1 MLLFR
6 FDFLIYIMIGVFDS
20 GIGGL
25 TLLKEMMQTLPQEN
39 FLYYADTENVPYSYK
54 TTKLIKEYV
63 EKAVIF
69 LRNEGCKAIVLACN
83 TATNVTIEYLREK
96 YDFPII
102 AIQPAVKVAFDNNTE
117 NKRILACAT
126 PVTLQADR
134 FENLINSLDINHL
147 VDRLP
152 LPGLVEFAE
161 KEEFESPAV
170 LDYLKNEFSKFK
182 LENYQFVVLGC
193 THFTYFED
201 LIIANFPNLIPVDGN
216 EGTARHLKN
225 TLASL
230 DLLKSNEK
238 GKVSFVESGKYVEN
252 DDRFWRYLGR

>member
-1 MLLFR
+1 
-6 FDFLIYIMIGVFDS
+6 MIGVFDS

-25 TLLKEMMQTLPQEN
+25 TLLKEMMHTLPHEN

-54 TTKLIKEYV
+54 TIEQIKEFV

-69 LRNEGCKAIVLACN
+69 LMDEGCKAIVLACN
-83 TATNVTIEYLREK
+83 TATNITIEYLREK
-96 YDFPII
+96 YEFPII
-102 AIQPAVKVAFDNNTE
+102 AIQPAVKVAFDNNAE
-117 NKRILACAT
+117 NKKILACAT

-161 KEEFESPAV
+161 KEEFESREV
-170 LDYLKNEFSKFK
+170 IEYLKNEFSKF
-182 LENYQFVVLGC
+182 EIQNYKYVVLGC
-193 THFTYFED
+193 THFTYFEE
-201 LIIANFPNLIPVDGN
+201 IIKQYFPNLIPVDGN

-225 TLASL
+225 TLTTL
-230 DLLKSNEK
+230 NLLKSKEK
-238 GKVSFVESGKYVEN
+238 GTIRFVESGKPIEN
-252 DDRFWRYLGR
+252 DDRFWRYLRK

>member
-1 MLLFR
+1 
-6 FDFLIYIMIGVFDS
+6 MIGVFDS

-25 TLLKEMMQTLPQEN
+25 TLLKEMMHTLPHEN

-54 TTKLIKEYV
+54 TTDQIKEYV
-63 EKAVIF
+63 DKAVVF
-69 LRNEGCKAIVLACN
+69 LRNEGCKAVVLACN

-102 AIQPAVKVAFDNNTE
+102 AIQPAIKVAFDNNSE

-126 PVTLQADR
+126 PVTLKADR

-161 KEEFESPAV
+161 NEQFESPTV
-170 LDYLKNEFSKFK
+170 LEYLKKEFAKYD
-182 LENYQFVVLGC
+182 LDNYQYVVLGC
-193 THFTYFED
+193 THFTYFEK
-201 LIIANFPNLIPVDGN
+201 LIQENFPTLHPVDGN
-216 EGTARHLKN
+216 EGTTRHLKN
-225 TLASL
+225 TLAGL
-230 DLLKSNEK
+230 YLLNIHDN
-238 GKVSFVESGKYVEN
+238 GIVRFVESGKYVTDET
-252 DDRFWRYLGR
+252 RFWRYLNRQY

>member
-1 MLLFR
+1 
-6 FDFLIYIMIGVFDS
+6 MIGVFDS

-25 TLLKEMMQTLPQEN
+25 TLLKEMRHTLPHEN

-54 TTKLIKEYV
+54 STEQIKEYV

-102 AIQPAVKVAFDNNTE
+102 AIQPAVKVAFDNNSE

-126 PVTLQADR
+126 PVTLKADR
-134 FENLINSLDINHL
+134 FEKLINSLDINHL
-147 VDRLP
+147 VDRLQ
-152 LPGLVEFAE
+152 L
-161 KEEFESPAV
+161 
-170 LDYLKNEFSKFK
+170 SKFN
-182 LENYQFVVLGC
+182 LENYKYVVLGC
-193 THFTYFED
+193 THFTYFEK
-201 LIIANFPNLIPVDGN
+201 LIQENFPTLQPVDGN

-230 DLLKSNEK
+230 NLISHGK
-238 GKVSFVESGKYVEN
+238 GSVTFAESGKYVKDET
-252 DDRFWRYLGR
+252 RFLRYLNRES

>member
-1 MLLFR
+1 
-6 FDFLIYIMIGVFDS
+6 MIGVFDS

-25 TLLKEMMQTLPQEN
+25 TLLKEMMHTLPHEN
-39 FLYYADTENVPYSYK
+39 FLYFADTENVPYSYK
-54 TTKLIKEYV
+54 TTEQIKEYV
-63 EKAVIF
+63 ENAVVF

-96 YDFPII
+96 YDLPII

-126 PVTLQADR
+126 PVTLKADR
-134 FENLINSLDINHL
+134 FENLINSLDIDHL

-161 KEEFESPAV
+161 NEQFESQEV
-170 LDYLKNEFSKFK
+170 LEYLKKEFSKFD
-182 LENYQFVVLGC
+182 LEKYKYVVLGC
-193 THFTYFED
+193 THFTYFEK
-201 LIIANFPNLIPVDGN
+201 LIQENFPTLQPVDGN

-230 DLLKSNEK
+230 NLLNSTGKSTIR
-238 GKVSFVESGKYVEN
+238 FAESGRFVKDEA
-252 DDRFWRYLGR
+252 RFWRYLKR

>member
-1 MLLFR
+1 
-6 FDFLIYIMIGVFDS
+6 MIGVFDS

-25 TLLKEMMQTLPQEN
+25 TLLKEMMHTLPHEN

-54 TTKLIKEYV
+54 TTEQIKEYV

-69 LRNEGCKAIVLACN
+69 LRNEGCKAVVLACN

-126 PVTLQADR
+126 PVTLKADR

-161 KEEFESPAV
+161 NEQFESPEV
-170 LDYLKNEFSKFK
+170 LEYLKKEFAKYD
-182 LENYQFVVLGC
+182 LEKYHYVVLGC
-193 THFTYFED
+193 THFTYFEK
-201 LIIANFPNLIPVDGN
+201 LIQENFPTLQPVDGN

-230 DLLKSNEK
+230 NLLNSNEK
-238 GKVSFVESGKYVEN
+238 GTIRFVESGRYVE
-252 DDRFWRYLGR
+252 DETRFWRYLKR

>member
-1 MLLFR
+1 
-6 FDFLIYIMIGVFDS
+6 MIGVFDS

-25 TLLKEMMQTLPQEN
+25 TLLKEMMYTLPHEN

-54 TTKLIKEYV
+54 TTEQIKEYV
-63 EKAVIF
+63 EKAVVF
-69 LRNEGCKAIVLACN
+69 LRNEGCKSIVLACN

-96 YDFPII
+96 FDFPII
-102 AIQPAVKVAFDNNTE
+102 AIQPAVKVAFDNNSE

-126 PVTLQADR
+126 PVTLKADR
-134 FENLINSLDINHL
+134 FENLINSLDIDHL

-161 KEEFESPAV
+161 NEQFESPEV
-170 LDYLKNEFSKFK
+170 LKYLKKEFSKFN
-182 LENYQFVVLGC
+182 LENYKYLVLGC
-193 THFTYFED
+193 THFTYFEK
-201 LIIANFPNLIPVDGN
+201 LIQENFPTLQAVDGN

-230 DLLKSNEK
+230 KLLNSNEK
-238 GKVSFVESGKYVEN
+238 GTIRFVESGRYVKDE
-252 DDRFWRYLGR
+252 DRFWRYLGR

>member
-1 MLLFR
+1 
-6 FDFLIYIMIGVFDS
+6 MIGVFDS

-25 TLLKEMMQTLPQEN
+25 TLLKEMMQTLPHEN
-39 FLYYADTENVPYSYK
+39 FLYFADTKNVPYSYK
-54 TTKLIKEYV
+54 TTEQIKEYV
-63 EKAVIF
+63 EKAVVF

-102 AIQPAVKVAFDNNTE
+102 AIQPAVKVAFDNNSE

-126 PVTLQADR
+126 PVTLKADR

-161 KEEFESPAV
+161 NEQFESPEV
-170 LDYLKNEFSKFK
+170 LEYLKREFAKFN
-182 LENYQFVVLGC
+182 LEKYQYVVLGC
-193 THFTYFED
+193 THFTYFEK
-201 LIIANFPNLIPVDGN
+201 LIQENFPTLQPVDGN

-230 DLLKSNEK
+230 SLLNSNEK
-238 GKVSFVESGKYVEN
+238 CTVRFVESGRYVE
-252 DDRFWRYLGR
+252 DEARFWRYLGR

>member
-1 MLLFR
+1 
-6 FDFLIYIMIGVFDS
+6 MIGVFDS

-25 TLLKEMMQTLPQEN
+25 TLLKEMIYTLPHEN

-54 TTKLIKEYV
+54 TTEEIKEYV
-63 EKAVIF
+63 EKALIF

-126 PVTLQADR
+126 PVTLKADR

-161 KEEFESPAV
+161 NEQFGSPNV
-170 LDYLKNEFSKFK
+170 LEYLKKEFSKFD
-182 LENYQFVVLGC
+182 LENYKYVVLGC
-193 THFTYFED
+193 THFTYFEK
-201 LIIANFPNLIPVDGN
+201 LIQENFPTLQPVDGN

-225 TLASL
+225 TLANL
-230 DLLKSNEK
+230 NLLNCDEK
-238 GKVSFVESGKYVEN
+238 GNIQFVESGLYVKDEA
-252 DDRFWRYLGR
+252 RFWRYLRR

>member
-1 MLLFR
+1 
-6 FDFLIYIMIGVFDS
+6 MIGVFDS

-25 TLLKEMMQTLPQEN
+25 TLLKEMMHTLPHEN
-39 FLYYADTENVPYSYK
+39 FLYFADTENVPYSYK
-54 TTKLIKEYV
+54 TTEQIKEYV
-63 EKAVIF
+63 GKAVVF
-69 LRNEGCKAIVLACN
+69 LRNEGCKSIVLACN

-102 AIQPAVKVAFDNNTE
+102 AIQPAVKVAFDNNKET
-117 NKRILACAT
+117 KRILACAT
-126 PVTLQADR
+126 PVTLKADR

-161 KEEFESPAV
+161 NEQFESIEV
-170 LDYLKNEFSKFK
+170 LEYLEKEFAKFD
-182 LENYQFVVLGC
+182 LEKYHYVVLGC
-193 THFTYFED
+193 THFTYFEE
-201 LIIANFPNLIPVDGN
+201 LIQENFPTLQPVDGN

-230 DLLKSNEK
+230 NLLNSNEK
-238 GKVSFVESGKYVEN
+238 GTIRFVESGRYVE
-252 DDRFWRYLGR
+252 DESRFCRYLGR

>member
-1 MLLFR
+1 
-6 FDFLIYIMIGVFDS
+6 MIGVFDS

-25 TLLKEMMQTLPQEN
+25 TLLKEMRYTLPHEN

-54 TTKLIKEYV
+54 STEQIKEYV

-102 AIQPAVKVAFDNNTE
+102 AIQPAVKVAFDNNSE

-126 PVTLQADR
+126 PVTLKADR
-134 FENLINSLDINHL
+134 FEKLINSLDINHL
-147 VDRLP
+147 VDRLQ
-152 LPGLVEFAE
+152 LPSLVEFAE
-161 KEEFESPAV
+161 NEQFDSPEV
-170 LDYLKNEFSKFK
+170 LKYLKKEFSKFN
-182 LENYQFVVLGC
+182 LENYKYVVLGC
-193 THFTYFED
+193 THFTYFEK
-201 LIIANFPNLIPVDGN
+201 LIQENFPTLQPVDGN

-230 DLLKSNEK
+230 NLISHGK
-238 GKVSFVESGKYVEN
+238 GSVRFAESGKYVKDET
-252 DDRFWRYLGR
+252 RFLRYLNRES

>member
-1 MLLFR
+1 
-6 FDFLIYIMIGVFDS
+6 MIGVFDS

-25 TLLKEMMQTLPQEN
+25 TLLKEMMHTLPHEN
-39 FLYYADTENVPYSYK
+39 FLYFADTENVPYSYK
-54 TTKLIKEYV
+54 TTEQIKEFV
-63 EKAVIF
+63 EKAVVF
-69 LRNEGCKAIVLACN
+69 LRNEGCKAVVLACN

-126 PVTLQADR
+126 PVTLKADR

-152 LPGLVEFAE
+152 LSGLVEFAE
-161 KEEFESPAV
+161 NEQFESSEV
-170 LDYLKNEFSKFK
+170 LEYLKKEFAKFD
-182 LENYQFVVLGC
+182 LENYQYVVLGC
-193 THFTYFED
+193 THFTYFEK
-201 LIIANFPNLIPVDGN
+201 LIQENFPTLQPVDGN

-230 DLLKSNEK
+230 NLLNSNEK
-238 GKVSFVESGKYVEN
+238 GTIKFVESGRYVE
-252 DDRFWRYLGR
+252 DESRFWRYLGR

>member
-1 MLLFR
+1 
-6 FDFLIYIMIGVFDS
+6 MIGVFDS

-25 TLLKEMMQTLPQEN
+25 TLLKEMMHTLPHEN
-39 FLYYADTENVPYSYK
+39 FLYFADTENVPYSYK
-54 TTKLIKEYV
+54 ATEQIKEFV
-63 EKAVIF
+63 EKAVVF
-69 LRNEGCKAIVLACN
+69 LRNEGCKAVVLACN

-102 AIQPAVKVAFDNNTE
+102 AIQPAVKVAFDNNLE

-126 PVTLQADR
+126 PVTLKADR

-161 KEEFESPAV
+161 NEQFESPEV
-170 LDYLKNEFSKFK
+170 LEYLKKEFEKFD
-182 LENYQFVVLGC
+182 LEKYQYVVLGC
-193 THFTYFED
+193 THFTYFEK
-201 LIIANFPNLIPVDGN
+201 LIQENFPTLQPVDGN

-230 DLLKSNEK
+230 NLLNSNEK
-238 GKVSFVESGKYVEN
+238 GTIRFVESGKYVE
-252 DDRFWRYLGR
+252 DEARFWRYLGR

>member
-1 MLLFR
+1 
-6 FDFLIYIMIGVFDS
+6 MIGVFDS

-25 TLLKEMMQTLPQEN
+25 TLLKEMMHTLPHED

-54 TTKLIKEYV
+54 TTEQIKEYV
-63 EKAVIF
+63 EKAVVF

-96 YDFPII
+96 YHFPII
-102 AIQPAVKVAFDNNTE
+102 AIQPAVKVAFDNNSE

-126 PVTLQADR
+126 PVTLKADR

-161 KEEFESPAV
+161 NEQFESPEV
-170 LDYLKNEFSKFK
+170 LDYLKKEFEKFD
-182 LENYQFVVLGC
+182 LEKYQYVVLGC
-193 THFTYFED
+193 THFTYFEK
-201 LIIANFPNLIPVDGN
+201 LIQENFPTLKAVDGN

-230 DLLKSNEK
+230 NLLSSTEK
-238 GKVSFVESGKYVEN
+238 PTVRFVESGQYIKDEE
-252 DDRFWRYLGR
+252 RFWRYLGR

>member
-1 MLLFR
+1 
-6 FDFLIYIMIGVFDS
+6 MIGVFDS

-25 TLLKEMMQTLPQEN
+25 TLLKEMMHTLPHEN

-54 TTKLIKEYV
+54 TTDQIKEYV
-63 EKAVIF
+63 DKAVVF
-69 LRNEGCKAIVLACN
+69 LRNEGCKAVVLACN

-102 AIQPAVKVAFDNNTE
+102 AIQPAIKVAFDNNSE

-126 PVTLQADR
+126 PVTLKADR

-161 KEEFESPAV
+161 NEQFESPKV
-170 LDYLKNEFSKFK
+170 LEYLKKEFAKYD
-182 LENYQFVVLGC
+182 LDNYHYVVLGC
-193 THFTYFED
+193 THFTYFEK
-201 LIIANFPNLIPVDGN
+201 LIQENFPTLHPVDGN

-225 TLASL
+225 TLAGL
-230 DLLKSNEK
+230 NLLNLQDN
-238 GKVSFVESGKYVEN
+238 GIVRFVESGKYVTDET
-252 DDRFWRYLGR
+252 RFWRYLNRQY

>member
-1 MLLFR
+1 
-6 FDFLIYIMIGVFDS
+6 MIGVFDS

-25 TLLKEMMQTLPQEN
+25 TLLKEMMYTLPHEN

-54 TTKLIKEYV
+54 TTEQIKEYV
-63 EKAVIF
+63 EKAVVF

-96 YDFPII
+96 YDLPII

-126 PVTLQADR
+126 PVTLKADR
-134 FENLINSLDINHL
+134 FENLINSLDIDHL
-147 VDRLP
+147 IDRLP

-161 KEEFESPAV
+161 NEQFESPEV
-170 LDYLKNEFSKFK
+170 LKYLKKEFSKFN
-182 LENYQFVVLGC
+182 LENYKYVVLGC
-193 THFTYFED
+193 THFTYFEKM
-201 LIIANFPNLIPVDGN
+201 IQENFPNLQPVDGN

-225 TLASL
+225 TLAGL
-230 DLLKSNEK
+230 NLLISTVKPTIR
-238 GKVSFVESGKYVEN
+238 FVESGRYVKDE
-252 DDRFWRYLGR
+252 DRFWRYLGR

>member
-1 MLLFR
+1 
-6 FDFLIYIMIGVFDS
+6 MIGVFDS

-25 TLLKEMMQTLPQEN
+25 TLLKEMMQTLPHEN

-54 TTKLIKEYV
+54 TTEQIKEYV

-69 LRNEGCKAIVLACN
+69 LRKEGCKAIVLACN
-83 TATNVTIEYLREK
+83 TATNVTIEFLREK

-102 AIQPAVKVAFDNNTE
+102 AIQPAVKVAFDNNTQ

-126 PVTLQADR
+126 PVTLKADR

-161 KEEFESPAV
+161 NEQFDNPEV
-170 LDYLKNEFSKFK
+170 LDYLKREFTKFD
-182 LENYQFVVLGC
+182 LENYKYLVLGC
-193 THFTYFED
+193 THFTYFEKF
-201 LIIANFPNLIPVDGN
+201 IKQNFPTLSPVDGN

-225 TLASL
+225 TLQHL
-230 DLLKSNEK
+230 NLLKNTGNGS
-238 GKVSFVESGKYVEN
+238 VRFVESGIYVQ
-252 DDRFWRYLGR
+252 DDSRFLRYLNRDY

>member
-1 MLLFR
+1 
-6 FDFLIYIMIGVFDS
+6 MIGVFDS

-25 TLLKEMMQTLPQEN
+25 TLLKEMMHTLPHEN
-39 FLYYADTENVPYSYK
+39 FLYFADTENVPYSYK
-54 TTKLIKEYV
+54 TTEQIKEYV
-63 EKAVIF
+63 EKAVVF
-69 LRNEGCKAIVLACN
+69 LRNEGCKSIVLACN

-102 AIQPAVKVAFDNNTE
+102 AIQPAVKVAFDNNKET
-117 NKRILACAT
+117 KRILACAT
-126 PVTLQADR
+126 PVTLKADR

-161 KEEFESPAV
+161 NEQFESIEV
-170 LDYLKNEFSKFK
+170 LEYLEKEFAKFD
-182 LENYQFVVLGC
+182 LEKYQYVVLGC
-193 THFTYFED
+193 THFTYFEK
-201 LIIANFPNLIPVDGN
+201 LIQENFPTLQPVDGN

-230 DLLKSNEK
+230 NLLNSNEK
-238 GKVSFVESGKYVEN
+238 GTIRFVESGRYVE
-252 DDRFWRYLGR
+252 DESRFCRYLGR